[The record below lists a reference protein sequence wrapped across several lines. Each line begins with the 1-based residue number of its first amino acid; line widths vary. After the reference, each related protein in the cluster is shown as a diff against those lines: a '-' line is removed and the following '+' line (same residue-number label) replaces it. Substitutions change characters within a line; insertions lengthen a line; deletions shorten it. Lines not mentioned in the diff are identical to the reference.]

1 MNDTSHEAQ
10 ENTGNADQA
19 ANGTAQPSGQVGDQS
34 EQPVNTANN
43 GARPPDSPA
52 VTEEKVEEIKGE
64 PSLEV
69 QLTEAQAKA
78 NEYLDGWQR
87 ARAEFANY
95 KKRAEKERDEV
106 YQNAAVETLRK
117 ILPVID
123 DFDRAVA
130 NVPPDKADDEVI
142 KGFSLIHRKM
152 LTLLDSAGVKVIN
165 PVGEVFDPAFHEAI
179 GRDESSDL
187 ESGRVT
193 AVLQKGYVHG
203 DKVLRPA
210 LVRVAS

>member
-1 MNDTSHEAQ
+1 MNDTSQ
-10 ENTGNADQA
+10 EPQESSGKADQA
-19 ANGTAQPSGQVGDQS
+19 ANGTAQPSGQ
-34 EQPVNTANN
+34 PVNMASN
-43 GARPPDSPA
+43 GARPSDSPTI
-52 VTEEKVEEIKGE
+52 TEEKAEETKGE
-64 PSLEV
+64 ASLEV

-106 YQNAAVETLRK
+106 YQNATVETLRK

-130 NVPPDKADDEVI
+130 NVPADKADDEVI

-152 LTLLDSAGVKVIN
+152 LTLLENAGIKVIN